1 MISVGAFWVEELK
14 ARKEK
19 PMTSA
24 ILASEANL
32 TSSGLLSS
40 KSIGKKGK
48 GSSAYAARTLR
59 VDKAAGRRREGRTV
73 AQTLLGGLL
82 DPKSSSQ
89 SLAALARVA
98 AFSGKRLVLE
108 IRDENPVKIIRMS
121 TRGM

>member
-1 MISVGAFWVEELK
+1 LGFEELTAK
-14 ARKEK
+14 KEMA
-19 PMTSA
+19 MTNA

-48 GSSAYAARTLR
+48 GSSANAARTLR
-59 VDKAAGRRREGRTV
+59 GHKATGRRAEGRTV
-73 AQTLLGGLL
+73 AQTLLGRLL
-82 DPKSSSQ
+82 DPRSSSQ
-89 SLAALARVA
+89 SLAALARAA

>member
-1 MISVGAFWVEELK
+1 LDELTAK
-14 ARKEK
+14 KETA
-19 PMTSA
+19 MTNA

-48 GSSAYAARTLR
+48 GSSANAARTLR
-59 VDKAAGRRREGRTV
+59 VDKAGGRAEGRKV

-82 DPKSSSQ
+82 DPKSSSL
-89 SLAALARVA
+89 SLAALARAA